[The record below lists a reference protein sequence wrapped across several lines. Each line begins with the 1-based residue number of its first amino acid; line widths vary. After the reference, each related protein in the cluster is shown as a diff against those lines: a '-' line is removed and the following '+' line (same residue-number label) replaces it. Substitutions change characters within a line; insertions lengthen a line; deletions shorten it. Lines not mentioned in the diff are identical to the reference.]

1 MTVGGGMTSV
11 AHGFDLTRHKA
22 RMLNLPVDGILKES
36 VEPRCLSLNLPQ
48 IHQLSLHRDGELM
61 GAVAR

>member
-11 AHGFDLTRHKA
+11 ADGFDLTGHKA
-22 RMLNLPVDGILKES
+22 RMLNLPVDGIPKES

-48 IHQLSLHRDGELM
+48 IHQLSLD
-61 GAVAR
+61 